1 MKSKPITAK
10 ASPLK
15 IKEEKSK
22 KTTTSSTSYETD
34 ASGNLFKVDRSASAG
49 DVLAS
54 AAQPSGG
61 SSVPKA
67 AASGSKTSNPDAY
80 VAGLKKRFPG
90 ATGQDLVQA
99 GYISSAYADRF
110 PASQQASSSSSSS
123 TSSMESETKTPV
135 MRPAEP
141 GNEGMTT
148 DTRWNWQ
155 QKNINRTQQSQRRS
169 NRKQARADMKYMES
183 QGLVERTGDGGR
195 GQGYRL
201 TEAGSANADAA
212 KRYDLNQADIFGV
225 DQTRFTRD
233 EKGNITGRNE
243 SYNPQDSRKNRAQT
257 GTYNP
262 HDVYKEARPEEQWN
276 VNRHGDYGNTTTSSS
291 SSNNRT
297 ESSTMSSPSDSR
309 AESSTMF
316 GNAPQEK
323 IELPAKKQSLDI
335 SQPNVEIMRQV
346 PTERTY
352 DGGQLDEVD
361 VVSGY
366 SEPDFSEKSILGSEG
381 SSNAFLSGLEQGS
394 TSGLRNESAPI
405 STSGKYQSRGNMEAI
420 DQEETPLQM
429 KYKHNPR
436 MMYKDSPAKMWGDAK
451 TEAGDKG
458 VFNKV
463 KSETASKPIT
473 KFSNGGGFK
482 MKGFNK

>member
-54 AAQPSGG
+54 SAQPSSG

-67 AASGSKTSNPDAY
+67 APSGSKASNPDAY

-90 ATGQDLVQA
+90 ATGQELVQG

-183 QGLVERTGDGGR
+183 QGLVERTGEGGR

-201 TEAGSANADAA
+201 TEAGSADANAS

-233 EKGNITGRNE
+233 EQGNITGRNE

-262 HDVYKEARPEEQWN
+262 RDTYKEARPEEQWN
-276 VNRHGDYGNTTTSSS
+276 VEKHGEYTGATSSS
-291 SSNNRT
+291 SMASNSASEAKVDPISVAPVTPEANRASS
-297 ESSTMSSPSDSR
+297 ESMFNVNPVGEADNAFISGM
-309 AESSTMF
+309 AAGAGESMQ
-316 GNAPQEK
+316 NENIYDANPEPV
-323 IELPAKKQSLDI
+323 LPEQKQ
-335 SQPNVEIMRQV
+335 
-346 PTERTY
+346 
-352 DGGQLDEVD
+352 
-361 VVSGY
+361 
-366 SEPDFSEKSILGSEG
+366 ILGSEG
-381 SSNAFLSGLEQGS
+381 
-394 TSGLRNESAPI
+394 
-405 STSGKYQSRGNMEAI
+405 
-420 DQEETPLQM
+420 PLQM

-436 MMYKDSPAKMWGDAK
+436 MMYKESPAKMWGDAK